1 MSDREQKADAP
12 LEPVEANTPKDLPRG
27 VLHILAPNPSLM
39 TGPGTNSFIVTSA
52 TGGCAVI
59 DPGPEI
65 ATHLDA
71 LADLAATHGGAQAIL
86 ITHGHPDHMEG
97 AAGLRERTGAPILAW
112 SRVGTPV
119 ADQTLQDD
127 ELLELGER
135 TLRVVHTPGHRFDH
149 VCFLLEDA
157 RALFAGDLVAGVG
170 TVVIAP
176 PEGDLLDYMT
186 SLRRLLALDLNV
198 ILPAHGP
205 EIAAPRALLAQYLA
219 HREERERQ
227 ALNALAAGPMTI
239 PNLVARIYTDVD
251 PQLHPVAALSVEAH
265 LLKLERE
272 GRVARE
278 GESASAAI
286 WRVS

>member
-1 MSDREQKADAP
+1 MSVERE
-12 LEPVEANTPKDLPRG
+12 KDGASMAAPRG
-27 VLHILAPNPSLM
+27 VLRVLAPNPSLM

-59 DPGPEI
+59 DPGPDI
-65 ATHLDA
+65 VSHLDA

-112 SRVGTPV
+112 SREGVPV

-127 ELLELGER
+127 EVLELGER
-135 TLRVVHTPGHRFDH
+135 TLRVIYTPGHRFDH

-176 PEGDLLDYMT
+176 PEGDLLDYMA

-205 EIAAPRALLAQYLA
+205 EIDAPRALLEHYLA

-227 ALNALAAGPMTI
+227 VLDGLAAGPATI
-239 PNLVARIYTDVD
+239 PMLVARIYTDVD

-272 GRVARE
+272 DRVARE
-278 GESASAAI
+278 GAI
-286 WRVS
+286 PAEAVWRLR